1 MTIELNSQD
10 RSQQEPQQM
19 VSPQRKKIL
28 FLVPVHISYESYI
41 APPKNARSVIKNGR
55 ILNSLATDLPLGL
68 LSISAYLKKH
78 VDIDVRLVDFNV
90 EVSALDAFD
99 YPDFAAFAKKHLSEE
114 IPDDFQP
121 DIIGISSLFSP
132 SYQNFIDLGATVKA
146 LWPAAFVVGGG
157 NIPTNAYQ
165 HIHQT
170 GGFRHFDALCFGEG
184 EKPMLGLIQAD
195 DPAAFAAHSE
205 TWITAGKLDE
215 FFIPKHD
222 FIVDLDEIP
231 FYDYALCNQERHG
244 LNPVMTSYAAH
255 SDSTGYHIMTSRGCP
270 FHCTF
275 CASHQVHG
283 RKMRY
288 HSTERVF
295 ADIRRLVSE
304 YAARTL
310 IFQDDHFMADKERVL
325 SILSFIEQEKLN
337 AIFQNGLTLY
347 SLDFETLSAFKRA
360 GVNQLVLPIES
371 GSEKVLKHQM
381 KKPLKM
387 RISRQVTEDCRK
399 LGIYTNA
406 NILIGLPGET
416 RQDIEEARL
425 NLRTIPANWYHVV
438 CASPVVGSEMH
449 QIAAEKGYISGDT
462 LGADYRIAVINTP
475 DFTAE
480 YIQDMQYVFNL
491 ELNFLYNS
499 DLRLGQLETAE
510 RGFRNVLN
518 LRPDHLMANLC
529 LSYVHARQGRTV
541 LAGEHLARCHEVLA
555 IGGWEK
561 SLAIMGLTIPREI
574 HDVIPCLEQKWANK
588 H

>member
-1 MTIELNSQD
+1 
-10 RSQQEPQQM
+10 M
-19 VSPQRKKIL
+19 VRTHRKQIL

-41 APPKNARSVIKNGR
+41 SPPGNARTVLKNGR

-78 VDIDVRLVDFNV
+78 QELDVRLVDFNV
-90 EVSALDAFD
+90 EVSALDEFD
-99 YPDFAAFAKKHLSEE
+99 FPNFASFAKQYLLANFG
-114 IPDDFQP
+114 DDFIP

-132 SYQNFIDLGATVKA
+132 SYQNFIELGETVKGI
-146 LWPAAFVVGGG
+146 WPEAFVVGGG
-157 NIPTNAYQ
+157 NIPTNSYQ

-170 GGFRHFDALCFGEG
+170 GGFRFFDALCFGEG
-184 EKPMLGLIQAD
+184 EKPMLGLIRAESPENYANKSD
-195 DPAAFAAHSE
+195 S
-205 TWITAGKLDE
+205 WITARKLDN
-215 FFIPKHD
+215 FFIPKHE

-231 FYDYALCNQERHG
+231 FYDYALCDHGRHS

-255 SDSTGYHIMTSRGCP
+255 SDSLGYHIMTSRGCP

-288 HSTERVF
+288 HSTDRVF
-295 ADIRRLVSE
+295 ADIDRLVKE
-304 YAARTL
+304 YGARTV
-310 IFQDDHFMADKERVL
+310 IFQDDHFMADKTRVL
-325 SILSFIEQEKLN
+325 KILEFIEHEKLN

-347 SLDFETLSAFKRA
+347 SLDFDTLSAFKRA
-360 GVNQLVLPIES
+360 GVNQLVLPLES

-387 RISRQVTEDCRK
+387 SISRQVSEDCRK

-416 RQDIEEARL
+416 KNDIEEARL
-425 NLRTIPANWYHVV
+425 NLRTIPVNWYHVV
-438 CASPVVGSEMH
+438 CASPVVGSEIH
-449 QIAAEKGYISGDT
+449 KISSDKGYISGDV

-475 DFTAE
+475 DFSAD
-480 YIQDMQYVFNL
+480 YIQEMQYVFNL

-499 DLRLGQLETAE
+499 DLRLSNLSTAE
-510 RGFRNVLN
+510 TGFRNVLT

-529 LSYVHARQGRTV
+529 LAYIHAKRGELDLAEISLTKSREHQGTG
-541 LAGEHLARCHEVLA
+541 A
-555 IGGWEK
+555 WEK
-561 SLAIMGLTIPREI
+561 YLQIMDLHVPHSVDGIINTIET
-574 HDVIPCLEQKWANK
+574 KWLQ
-588 H
+588 

>member
-1 MTIELNSQD
+1 
-10 RSQQEPQQM
+10 M
-19 VSPQRKKIL
+19 VSAPRKKIL
-28 FLVPVHISYESYI
+28 FLVPVHISYESYVS
-41 APPKNARSVIKNGR
+41 PPKNARTVLKNGR

-68 LSISAYLKKH
+68 LSMSAYLKKH
-78 VDIDVRLVDFNV
+78 YELDVRLVDFNV
-90 EVSALDAFD
+90 EVSALNDFDFPNFASFAMRYLTENFDA
-99 YPDFAAFAKKHLSEE
+99 DFT
-114 IPDDFQP
+114 P

-132 SYQNFIDLGATVKA
+132 SYQNFIELGQTIKTI
-146 LWPAAFVVGGG
+146 WPEAFLVGGG
-157 NIPTNAYQ
+157 NIPTNSYQ
-165 HIHQT
+165 HIHRT
-170 GGFRHFDALCFGEG
+170 GGFRFYDALCFGEG
-184 EKPMLGLIQAD
+184 EKPMLGLIGAD
-195 DPAAFAAHSE
+195 SPEIYANQSE
-205 TWITAGKLDE
+205 SWITARKLDD
-215 FFIPKHD
+215 FFVPKHD

-231 FYDYALCNQERHG
+231 FYDYALCDHGRHS

-255 SDSTGYHIMTSRGCP
+255 SDSMGYHIMTSRGCP

-295 ADIRRLVSE
+295 ADIHRLVDE

-310 IFQDDHFMADKERVL
+310 IFQDDHFMADKARVL
-325 SILSFIEQEKLN
+325 KILAFIEQEKLN

-347 SLDFETLSAFKRA
+347 SLDYETLSAFKRA

-387 RISRQVTEDCRK
+387 SISRQVAKDCRK
-399 LGIYTNA
+399 LGIYSNA
-406 NILIGLPGET
+406 NVLIGLPGET

-425 NLRTIPANWYHVV
+425 NLRSIPANWYHVV
-438 CASPVVGSEMH
+438 CASPVVGSEIH
-449 QIAAEKGYISGDT
+449 KIASEMGYISGDV

-475 DFTAE
+475 DFSAD

-499 DLRLGQLETAE
+499 DLRLGNLSLAET
-510 RGFRNVLN
+510 GFRNVLN

-529 LSYVHARQGRTV
+529 LAYVHAKQGDDDNAAEC
-541 LAGEHLARCHEVLA
+541 LAKCHQYHCT
-555 IGGWEK
+555 GGWEK
-561 SLAIMGLTIPREI
+561 YLKIMDLSVPPSID
-574 HDVIPCLEQKWANK
+574 DVIVTIEQKWA

>member
-1 MTIELNSQD
+1 
-10 RSQQEPQQM
+10 M
-19 VSPQRKKIL
+19 VKESIKRIL
-28 FLVPVHISYESYI
+28 LLVPVHISYDSYVS
-41 APPKNARSVIKNGR
+41 PPRNARTVIKNGR

-78 VDIDVRLVDFNV
+78 LSLDIRLVDFNV
-90 EVSALDAFD
+90 EVSALKDFQ
-99 YPDFAAFAKKHLSEE
+99 YPDFATFAEE
-114 IPDDFQP
+114 YLTAHFAADFAP
-121 DIIGISSLFSP
+121 DIVGISSLFSP
-132 SYQNFIDLGATVKA
+132 SYQNFIELGQTVKSI
-146 LWPAAFVVGGG
+146 WPEAFVVGGG
-157 NIPTNAYQ
+157 NIPTNSYQ
-165 HIHQT
+165 HIHRS
-170 GGFRHFDALCFGEG
+170 GGFRFFDALCFGEG
-184 EKPMLGLIQAD
+184 EKPMLGLVDAD
-195 DPAAFAAHSE
+195 SPEAYANASE
-205 TWITAGKLDE
+205 SWITARKLED
-215 FFIPKHD
+215 FFVPKHD

-231 FYDYALCNQERHG
+231 FYDYALCDHGRHS

-295 ADIRRLVSE
+295 ADIRRLVADYS
-304 YAARTL
+304 ARTL
-310 IFQDDHFMADKERVL
+310 IFQDDHFMADKARVL
-325 SILSFIEQEKLN
+325 EILEFIEREKLN

-347 SLDFETLSAFKRA
+347 SLDYETLSAFKRA
-360 GVNQLVLPIES
+360 GVNQLVLPLES

-387 RISRQVTEDCRK
+387 SISRQVTEDCRK

-438 CASPVVGSEMH
+438 CASPVVGSEIH
-449 QIAAEKGYISGDT
+449 KVASEKGYISGDV

-475 DFTAE
+475 DFSAD

-499 DLRLGQLETAE
+499 DLRLGNLSTAE
-510 RGFRNVLN
+510 AGFRNVLR

-529 LSYVHARQGRTV
+529 LAYVHAKRGDDDD
-541 LAGEHLARCHEVLA
+541 AAEHLAKCHEHQGA
-555 IGGWEK
+555 DSWEK
-561 SLAIMGLTIPREI
+561 YLQLLDLTVPPAVDGLVGAIER
-574 HDVIPCLEQKWANK
+574 KWVQ
-588 H
+588 

>member
-1 MTIELNSQD
+1 MASK
-10 RSQQEPQQM
+10 SK
-19 VSPQRKKIL
+19 KKIL
-28 FLVPVHISYESYI
+28 FLVPVHISYESYVS
-41 APPKNARSVIKNGR
+41 PPNNARTVLKNGR

-78 VDIDVRLVDFNV
+78 LNLDIRLIDFNV
-90 EVSALDAFD
+90 EVSALQEFD
-99 YPDFAAFAKKHLSEE
+99 YPDFAAFAKNYLAEHF
-114 IPDDFQP
+114 DDEFEP
-121 DIIGISSLFSP
+121 DIVGISSLFSP
-132 SYQNFIDLGATVKA
+132 SYQNFIDLGEVVKA
-146 LWPAAFVVGGG
+146 IWPNTFLIGGG
-157 NIPTNAYQ
+157 NIPTNSYQ
-165 HIHQT
+165 HIHQNN
-170 GGFRHFDALCFGEG
+170 GFRFFDALCFGEG
-184 EKPMLGLIQAD
+184 EKPMLGLISAES
-195 DPAAFAAHSE
+195 PAMFANESE
-205 TWITAGKLDE
+205 SWITDKKLND

-231 FYDYALCNQERHG
+231 FYDYALCDHGRHS

-295 ADIRRLVSE
+295 SDIHRLVKE
-304 YAARTL
+304 YSARTL
-310 IFQDDHFMADKERVL
+310 IFQDDHFMADKARVL
-325 SILSFIEQEKLN
+325 SILKFIEHEKLN

-347 SLDFETLSAFKRA
+347 SLDYETLSAFKRA
-360 GVNQLVLPIES
+360 GVNQLVLPLES

-387 RISRQVTEDCRK
+387 SISRQVTEDCRK

-425 NLRTIPANWYHVV
+425 NLRSIPANWYHVV
-438 CASPVVGSEMH
+438 CASPVVGSEIH
-449 QIAAEKGYISGDT
+449 KIASEKGYISGDV

-475 DFTAE
+475 DFSAS

-491 ELNFLYNS
+491 ELNFIYNS
-499 DLRLGQLETAE
+499 DLRLNNLAMAET
-510 RGFRNVLN
+510 GFQNVLS
-518 LRPDHLMANLC
+518 LRPDHLIANLC
-529 LSYVHARQGRTV
+529 LAYVHAKRGDN
-541 LAGEHLARCHEVLA
+541 HLAATFLAKTHEHKSE
-555 IGGWEK
+555 GSWEK
-561 SLAIMGLTIPREI
+561 YLKIMDLSIPNSIDTLISSIEN
-574 HDVIPCLEQKWANK
+574 KWPQ
-588 H
+588 

>member
-1 MTIELNSQD
+1 MVK
-10 RSQQEPQQM
+10 EP
-19 VSPQRKKIL
+19 KKKML
-28 FLVPVHISYESYI
+28 FLVPVHISYESYVS
-41 APPKNARSVIKNGR
+41 PPKNARTVIKNGR
-55 ILNSLATDLPLGL
+55 IVNSLATDLPLGL
-68 LSISAYLKKH
+68 LSMSAYLKKH
-78 VDIDVRLVDFNV
+78 YSLDIRLVDFNV
-90 EVSALDAFD
+90 EVSALDEFD
-99 YPDFAAFAKKHLSEE
+99 YPDFASFAKKYLAEHFVA
-114 IPDDFQP
+114 DFSP

-132 SYQNFIDLGATVKA
+132 SYQNFIELGEAVKE
-146 LWPAAFVVGGG
+146 LWPDAFLVGGG
-157 NIPTNAYQ
+157 NIPTNSYQ

-170 GGFRHFDALCFGEG
+170 GGFAYFDALCFGEG
-184 EKPMLGLIQAD
+184 EKPMLGLIEAESPHD
-195 DPAAFAAHSE
+195 YVERSE
-205 TWITAGKLDE
+205 SWITARKLED

-231 FYDYALCNQERHG
+231 FYDYALCDHGRHS

-288 HSTERVF
+288 HSTDRVF
-295 ADIRRLVSE
+295 ADIRRLVKD
-304 YAARTL
+304 YGAQTL
-310 IFQDDHFMADKERVL
+310 IFQDDHFMADKARVL
-325 SILSFIEQEKLN
+325 TILGFIEQEKLN

-347 SLDFETLSAFKRA
+347 SLDHETLSAFKRA
-360 GVNQLVLPIES
+360 GVNQLVLPLES

-387 RISRQVTEDCRK
+387 SISRQVTEDCRK
-399 LGIYTNA
+399 LDIYTNA
-406 NILIGLPGET
+406 NVLIGLPGET

-438 CASPVVGSEMH
+438 CASPVVGSEIH
-449 QIAAEKGYISGDT
+449 KIASEKGYISGNV
-462 LGADYRIAVINTP
+462 LGADYRTAVINTP
-475 DFTAE
+475 DFSAD

-499 DLRLGQLETAE
+499 DLRLGRLATAAA
-510 RGFRNVLN
+510 GFRNVLN

-529 LSYVHARQGRTV
+529 LGYVRMKEGDAES
-541 LAGEHLARCHEVLA
+541 AAAHLEKCHEYR
-555 IGGWEK
+555 ISGGWDRF
-561 SLAIMGLTIPREI
+561 LAIMDLKVPATTGEIIPTIEG
-574 HDVIPCLEQKWANK
+574 KWL